1 MFIYEYR
8 TRLQEAGTFVMEP
21 TKEYKIDGRRQY
33 NNPTLVADLV
43 ANGIGLRYAAE
54 EHLYVICV
62 DHQKHVI
69 GLFEVAS
76 GAADYVAFPLRDIC
90 KKSLMLNAHS
100 VFIAHNHPAGTLTPS
115 REDIDM
121 TKKVATAMETIGIQL
136 IDHLIIPGVTGGTF
150 GYFSFREESLL

>member
-33 NNPTLVADLV
+33 NNPALVADLV

-100 VFIAHNHPAGTLTPS
+100 VFVAHNHPAEP
-115 REDIDM
+115 
-121 TKKVATAMETIGIQL
+121 
-136 IDHLIIPGVTGGTF
+136 
-150 GYFSFREESLL
+150 